1 MRPNIQIMLADDHKV
16 VRQGLRQL
24 FSLTPDITVAGETG
38 NGQELLSLLQLIQCD
53 ILLLD
58 MTMPG
63 LCGIDLIKRI
73 KLKLPALLILVYSMH
88 NECQLVSRAFKAG
101 VKGYA
106 MKDSD
111 PKQLIVAVRK
121 ILRGGK
127 YIDASLVDTMIF
139 DRGLDQRD
147 PHTRLTDREFQI
159 FQLLITGKS
168 VTAIGQALSLSS
180 KTISTHKFRLF
191 QKLDITSIAQLTRY
205 AIDHQLMVP
214 GIVS

>member
-1 MRPNIQIMLADDHKV
+1 MTPSIQIMLADDHTV

-24 FSLTPDITVAGETG
+24 FSLVPEITVVGETG
-38 NGQELLSLLQLIQCD
+38 NGQELLALLQLIRCD

-63 LCGIDLIKRI
+63 LSGIDLIKRI
-73 KLKLPALLILVYSMH
+73 KLKLPSLFILVYSMH

-101 VKGYA
+101 INGYA

-111 PKQLIVAVRK
+111 PEQLLVAIRK

-139 DRGLDQRD
+139 EQGLEQRD
-147 PHTRLTDREFQI
+147 PYTRLTDREFQI
-159 FQLLITGKS
+159 FQLLSTGKS
-168 VTAIGQALSLSS
+168 VTAIAEALVLSS
-180 KTISTHKFRLF
+180 KTVSTHKLRLL
-191 QKLDITSIAQLTRY
+191 QKLGISSIAQLTRY
-205 AIDHQLMVP
+205 AIDHQL
-214 GIVS
+214 IS